1 MNFDLTTIV
10 LVALAAALGILYFV
24 RRSSRMKR
32 AHRKL

>member
-1 MNFDLTTIV
+1 MNFDLTTIA
-10 LVALAAALGILYFV
+10 LLAAAVALGVAYYF